1 MTGEPEERLAPL
13 LGAPS
18 HAFIARRR
26 ADAAGDDGGGGGDDD
41 IDAVGAWRLFPRGSE
56 VPAVDARGLM
66 QMQEVERRER
76 ESSWRAPGA
85 LLARS

>member
-26 ADAAGDDGGGGGDDD
+26 ADAAGDDGGGGGDD
-41 IDAVGAWRLFPRGSE
+41 IDAVGAWRLLPRGSE

-76 ESSWRAPGA
+76 APDA
-85 LLARS
+85 LLTRS